1 VSLDPRAR
9 LGLVFCAG
17 VMAITLERPAALA
30 AFVVVCALPL
40 ATARVDRRLLL
51 SGLGAAAAV
60 VWSTTISQG
69 LFYAEQPR
77 VSLGH
82 LGPIHVYRE
91 GLFYGLAQ
99 SMRFVGLTF
108 AGVALAVTTPP
119 DRLYAALLRL
129 RVPFGL
135 ALMAATALRF
145 VPAIAREALAVRRAR
160 AHRGR
165 PTWRRGPIAWL
176 RLELS
181 LLRPVVARSWRRAQN
196 LAESMDARGFDP
208 LAPRTERRPLKLRW
222 WDVAALTIAGG
233 VSIAA
238 LGARLLYVLYT
249 SDALYFP
256 SFRPLYGFVRFWL

>member
-1 VSLDPRAR
+1 MTLDPRTR

-17 VMAITLERPAALA
+17 VLAITLERPAALV

-40 ATARVDRRLLL
+40 AAARIERRLLL
-51 SGLGAAAAV
+51 AGLGAAAAV
-60 VWSTTISQG
+60 VWSTTLSQG

-82 LGPIHVYRE
+82 LGPVHLYRE
-91 GLFYGLAQ
+91 GLVYGLAQ

-135 ALMAATALRF
+135 ALMSATALRF
-145 VPAIAREALAVRRAR
+145 VPVIAREAAAVRRAR

-165 PTWRRGPIAWL
+165 PVWRRRPAAWL
-176 RLELS
+176 ALEVS

-196 LAESMDARGFDP
+196 LAESLDARGFDP
-208 LAPRTERRPLKLRW
+208 LAPRTERRPLRLRW
-222 WDVAALTIAGG
+222 WDVAALVAAGCLSG
-233 VSIAA
+233 GALAA
-238 LGARLLYVLYT
+238 RILFALYT
-249 SDALYFP
+249 SDALYL
-256 SFRPLYGFVRFWL
+256 SGLRPLYGFVRSWL